1 MRTHPFFFLI
11 FTLSVAA
18 TGWFHSASSE
28 SLFAQGTDVKSA
40 QPPASRLSSPLRRA
54 IQRGLA
60 QGGDLAKELLTLD
73 DLTISVRRDAEAV
86 VNALATQ
93 TPQQLIQRTK
103 ENDNNS
109 AFYLLTSCFENCELE
124 ESAAYKVFQEKG
136 IPELLKA
143 YDAIIAL
150 NQVENEED
158 LIYALKI
165 MAHFQSKEGAQRIV
179 EATRRPLAPDSYWWN
194 HIFSE
199 LTNVNPIGESTLRA
213 IRAPLPDERIAAK
226 LLSEANEL
234 MLTDSIS
241 DHPFDTPA
249 GHKQL
254 EEWLVQTPPK
264 SAPDEDYEENGRAL
278 DATVALAFI
287 NSDDRERLLKTAM
300 KNESKD
306 IQLEAAWAAA
316 KAKFKFGTEAL
327 AEFCKDVHYAAKA
340 KDYLEELEKKDA
352 IPEAAL
358 EPNFAAKAEF
368 SRWLQHPNELADIPD
383 ELEIV
388 DQRELPWPP
397 SGDMKKVW
405 LIRYAKKDTTGLES
419 DDVDIG
425 MVGPMTWCF
434 FYYDCT
440 RRPIEDV
447 YAIYAYFECKNQDLI
462 QESYVEETLDPEQWL
477 RQWKGEPLTDAEFI
491 LTISANGELNL
502 RNHNLALASAK
513 LNGEEGWVVFDGPRT
528 RWYPKSEQPADEVG
542 DYNDSVILEIHL
554 GRQLL
559 QLPLDANNRKE
570 FLNNGPKQRTPEEIV
585 AAYEKLIDEFD
596 QATTTRQVE
605 LLASY
610 GELQPHFDSYVSSVV
625 KLKDADKTETTI
637 TLYEKLIDKAAKV
650 KLEDKEDIYGSYS
663 ALGRMLETYSQIL
676 IERNRQADVI
686 QLIKTMEP
694 YRREDYN
701 YSELGII
708 AFKAGDHAL
717 AESILSKVLDTR
729 GVEDYLDEEVA
740 ILAEI
745 WKGKGELKK
754 GQQLMLE
761 SLKQI
766 KRRIA
771 ESEEYPEA
779 RPEFIREYK
788 VYYEKFLELYPDGNA
803 LLDEARLPADPS
815 QKK

>member
-1 MRTHPFFFLI
+1 MRTHPFSFLI
-11 FTLSVAA
+11 LTLSVAA
-18 TGWFHSASSE
+18 TGWLHTASSE
-28 SLFAQGTDVKSA
+28 SLFAQGTDVKSS

-60 QGGDLAKELLTLD
+60 EGGDLAKELLTID

-264 SAPDEDYEENGRAL
+264 SDLDEVYEENGRAL

-397 SGDMKKVW
+397 SGEMKKVW
-405 LIRYAKKDTTGLES
+405 LIRYTKKDTTGLEP

-434 FYYDCT
+434 FYRNFT

-447 YAIYAYFECKNQDLI
+447 YAIYAYFECKNQDLL
-462 QESYVEETLDPEQWL
+462 QESYEEETIDPDQWL
-477 RQWKGEPLTDAEFI
+477 RQWKGEPLTEAKLI
-491 LTISANGELNL
+491 KTVSANGELNL

-528 RWYPKSEQPADEVG
+528 RWYPKSEQPADQNG
-542 DYNDSVILEIHL
+542 DYDDSVILDIHL

-559 QLPLDANNRKE
+559 QLTLDANNRKE
-570 FLNNGPKQRTPEEIV
+570 FLKNGPKQRTPEEIV

-610 GELQPHFDSYVSSVV
+610 GELQPHFNSYVDSLV
-625 KLKDADKTETTI
+625 KLKGADKTETTI

-650 KLEDKEDIYGSYS
+650 KLEDKEDIYDSYS
-663 ALGRMLETYSQIL
+663 ALGRTLETYSQIL

-694 YRREDYN
+694 HRREDYN

-708 AFKAGDHAL
+708 AFKAGDHEL
-717 AESILSKVLDTR
+717 AESILSKVIEEK
-729 GVEDYLDEEVA
+729 GVEDYLDEEAA

-788 VYYEKFLELYPDGNA
+788 VYYEKFLELYPDGKA

>member
-1 MRTHPFFFLI
+1 MRTHPFFILT
-11 FTLSVAA
+11 FTLSLAA
-18 TGWFHSASSE
+18 TGWFHSGSSE
-28 SLFAQGTDVKSA
+28 SLFAQENDVKSS

-60 QGGDLAKELLTLD
+60 EGGDLAKELLTID

-93 TPQQLIQRTK
+93 TPQQLTQRTK

-264 SAPDEDYEENGRAL
+264 SDPDEVYEENGRAL

-397 SGDMKKVW
+397 SGEMKKVW

-434 FYYDCT
+434 FYYDFT

-447 YAIYAYFECKNQDLI
+447 YAIYACFECKNQDLI
-462 QESYVEETLDPEQWL
+462 QESSEEETLDPDQWL
-477 RQWKGEPLTDAEFI
+477 RQWKGEPLTEAKLI
-491 LTISANGELNL
+491 KTVSANGELNL

-528 RWYPKSEQPADEVG
+528 RWYPKSEQPADEDG
-542 DYNDSVILEIHL
+542 DYIDSVILEIHL

-570 FLNNGPKQRTPEEIV
+570 FLNNGPKPRTPEEIIT
-585 AAYEKLIDEFD
+585 AYEKFLAELD
-596 QATTTRQVE
+596 QATTPRQVE
-605 LLASY
+605 LLAPFGVLST
-610 GELQPHFDSYVSSVV
+610 HFESYVDAVV
-625 KLKDADKTETTI
+625 KLKGTDKNESVISLYETLLDKT
-637 TLYEKLIDKAAKV
+637 AKV
-650 KLEDKEDIYGSYS
+650 ELENKDSLYDSYS
-663 ALGRMLETYSQIL
+663 AVGKGFEDYSKLL
-676 IERNRQADVI
+676 IEKNRQADLI
-686 QLIKTMEP
+686 QLIKLMEP
-694 YRREDYN
+694 YRREDYS
-701 YSELGII
+701 YSQLGII
-708 AFKAGDHAL
+708 AFKAGDQAL
-717 AESILSKVLDTR
+717 AESILSKVLEE
-729 GVEDYLDEEVA
+729 VESADYLYEE
-740 ILAEI
+740 ITIMAEI

-761 SLKQI
+761 ALKQI
-766 KRRIA
+766 KLRIA
-771 ESEEYPEA
+771 ESEEYPES
-779 RPEFIREYK
+779 RPEYIREYK
-788 VYYEKFLELYPDGNA
+788 TTYEKFLELYPDGKE
-803 LLDEARLPADPS
+803 LLDSARLPADPS
-815 QKK
+815 